1 MRLRPERVAN
11 LAKKVMAAL
20 REHQRVEF
28 VASQEQ
34 VELAIRGVILT
45 DLRRE
50 DDLEKEAEEILRQ
63 YRQKIDMNNMSYNT
77 LVTKTKAELAK
88 KRRIVL

>member
-1 MRLRPERVAN
+1 MRLRPERVEN

-88 KRRIVL
+88 KRRIIL

>member
-1 MRLRPERVAN
+1 MRLRPERVES
-11 LAKKVMAAL
+11 LARKVTAAL

-28 VASQEQ
+28 LAPQEQ
-34 VELAIRGVILT
+34 VELAVRGVILA

-50 DDLEKEAEEILRQ
+50 DELEREAEEILAQ
-63 YRQKIDMNNMSYNT
+63 YRQKINMNNLSYNT
-77 LVTKTKAELAK
+77 LVAKTKAELAK